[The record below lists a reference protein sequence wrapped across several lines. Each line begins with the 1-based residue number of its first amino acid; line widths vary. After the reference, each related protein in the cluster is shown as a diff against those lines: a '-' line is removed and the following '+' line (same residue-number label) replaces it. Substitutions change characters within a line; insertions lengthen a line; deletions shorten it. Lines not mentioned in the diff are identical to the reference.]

1 MMDAGSVA
9 FEQSLEYA
17 MMDAGSV
24 ASEQS
29 LESALAPTSVAA
41 AAAAAATAAAATTS
55 FSLYSL
61 PDVAIGHVSS
71 FLQFEDSARLPKVS
85 KSTHEAVHAGVAVL
99 VSLKVSGH
107 RCHRH
112 GNPSPTTASW

>member
-41 AAAAAATAAAATTS
+41 AAAAAATTAAAPTS

-61 PDVAIGHVSS
+61 PDVAIVYVSS
-71 FLQFEDSARLPKVS
+71 FLQFKVVARLLKVS
-85 KSTHEAVHAGVAVL
+85 KSIQEAVYSANRSAYFKL
-99 VSLKVSGH
+99 AYYWLPSSLLSG
-107 RCHRH
+107 CV
-112 GNPSPTTASW
+112 GQ

>member
-29 LESALAPTSVAA
+29 LESALAELASDDSVYAEELRA
-41 AAAAAATAAAATTS
+41 WYKHT
-55 FSLYSL
+55 
-61 PDVAIGHVSS
+61 DGH
-71 FLQFEDSARLPKVS
+71 E
-85 KSTHEAVHAGVAVL
+85 
-99 VSLKVSGH
+99 
-107 RCHRH
+107 
-112 GNPSPTTASW
+112 